1 MRKRAIRWMLAVCAL
16 ALLCVPSLAEGP
28 WNWGAAELSDAREW
42 TIMAFINGDNNLE
55 QAALD
60 DLKEMEAGLPAGG
73 AVEVVVLLD
82 RSDRYSTAFGD
93 EKGARV
99 YRITRSD
106 NKDGIAS
113 TVLADLGPI
122 DMSDAKTLT
131 SFVTAAT
138 AKFPAKKTALVM
150 WDHGGGWGGMS
161 SDEGAKG
168 ADGKIPQMSLAAFE
182 KALAEVAPMQPG
194 GAFELVH
201 FDMCLMGQ

>member
-16 ALLCVPSLAEGP
+16 VLLCIPSLAEGP
-28 WNWGAAELSDAREW
+28 WNWGAAELSDVREW
-42 TIMAFINGDNNLE
+42 TIMVFLNGDNNLE

-113 TVLADLGPI
+113 TVLADLGAV

-138 AKFPAKKTALVM
+138 AKFPAPT
-150 WDHGGGWGGMS
+150 S
-161 SDEGAKG
+161 
-168 ADGKIPQMSLAAFE
+168 PR
-182 KALAEVAPMQPG
+182 P
-194 GAFELVH
+194 
-201 FDMCLMGQ
+201 